1 MGLLKSLGF
10 VPTDSSR
17 GVGAKFAMLQ
27 FGILT
32 SSQYARATKRRR
44 FAGSGISFNLLEV
57 GDSPTREEI
66 LRFEEISY
74 GLHTSNGTTRM
85 TFRYRMPD
93 VDAAAVRLLRQSHR
107 SDAAL
112 IVQDRAASTCL
123 TSAEW
128 AERLFSAFP
137 RTQFEASDTL
147 LYLLRISLPGGPTY
161 VVEPGG
167 QPLQYIESPFAV
179 SLCPREPYRYPLN
192 HLIAARAKWKFRRL
206 SLPDKLTDSA
216 GGCEY
221 QIGKISCVH
230 PEANSLSKRD
240 ARFTIRLRSV
250 FERTPGL
257 DVLRTMNILNLA
269 YFSNQ
274 QLIDGIHAAFQ
285 SLKPG
290 GLWIVGRTHE
300 EDKTNHV
307 TFFRR
312 TDEKWEV
319 LETVGNGSEIEELVT
334 RNDEGS
340 RDDYR

>member
-1 MGLLKSLGF
+1 
-10 VPTDSSR
+10 
-17 GVGAKFAMLQ
+17 
-27 FGILT
+27 
-32 SSQYARATKRRR
+32 
-44 FAGSGISFNLLEV
+44 
-57 GDSPTREEI
+57 
-66 LRFEEISY
+66 
-74 GLHTSNGTTRM
+74 M
-85 TFRYRMPD
+85 TFRHRMPD
-93 VDAAAVRLLRQSHR
+93 VDEAALRLMCQSFR

-128 AERLFSAFP
+128 AEPLFSVFP

-147 LYLLRISLPGGPTY
+147 LYLLRISLPVGPAFI
-161 VVEPGG
+161 VEPSG
-167 QPLQYIESPFAV
+167 QPLQYIESPFVV

-192 HLIAARAKWKFRRL
+192 HLVAAHAKWKFRRL
-206 SLPDKLTDSA
+206 SLPDNLADSA
-216 GGCEY
+216 GSSEY
-221 QIGKISCVH
+221 RIEKISCVH

-240 ARFTIRLRSV
+240 ARFTIRVRSV
-250 FERTPGL
+250 FERTLGL

-269 YFSNQ
+269 YFSIQ

-300 EDKTNHV
+300 EDKTNHA

-319 LETVGNGSEIEELVT
+319 LEKVGNGSEIEDLVL
-334 RNDEGS
+334 RKSVGS
-340 RDDYR
+340 REDS